1 MKFNSILVCT
11 LLITLALLNF
21 QCKPDPDPPPTPKTE
36 LILGSWLTSEMK
48 RDGVIQPEGAYATF
62 TFAADSTVTYSR
74 YDSNGDPELQFDDV
88 WTLSDDEDQI
98 IFQGESNVDLIELTE
113 TKLTV
118 EYSSIDP
125 FSGNQIQHTD
135 VFAKQ

>member
-21 QCKPDPDPPPTPKTE
+21 QCKPEPDPPPTPKTE